1 MAVLLCTTA
10 FETDPVLL
18 SRRHEPIGLQ
28 GMCLLTRRFA
38 LTCIWFMILAAGT
51 PARVPAAHA
60 QDSMRIAAVVN
71 EDAISVLDVRERTD
85 LIFAT
90 TGLSDT
96 PETRRRIM
104 PQVLRTLIDETLEL
118 QEAKRQGFDLELV
131 NLGFAYSIVEQ
142 NLGLTAG
149 QLPKF
154 LQYNKLSQESLDRQL
169 SAEIAWNE
177 LVTRRMR
184 TDEVSEED
192 VDEEMLRIEATANEP
207 AYLLAEMFL
216 AVDEPER
223 EAEVE
228 ANMRRLRDAV
238 ISGASFPQLARQ
250 FSQAASAADGGDL
263 GWIAQSQLGD
273 ELAPAVMDLQA
284 GSLSE
289 PIRVIGGYSMIL
301 LRERRQGMEIDPKD
315 ARIVMRQTVLPLGS
329 PPAMVREVGAA
340 LKSCSD
346 FDALQAARP
355 DLLVSAAI
363 TIRLG
368 ELQPHFLE
376 AMSDLA
382 PGTLAKP
389 IESNQGIH
397 LVMICERME
406 PESPLATREEV
417 RANLEN
423 VQFDLIAR
431 GYLRDLR
438 RQAFVDV
445 RI

>member
-1 MAVLLCTTA
+1 MSHL
-10 FETDPVLL
+10 F
-18 SRRHEPIGLQ
+18 RRI
-28 GMCLLTRRFA
+28 A
-38 LTCIWFMILAAGT
+38 LPSLWFLIVAAGT
-51 PARVPAAHA
+51 LAWAPAAHA

-71 EDAISVLDVRERTD
+71 EDAISVLDVRERTE
-85 LIFAT
+85 LILAT

-104 PQVLRTLIDETLEL
+104 PQVLRTLIDETLQL
-118 QEAKRQGFDLELV
+118 QEAERQGFDVELFE
-131 NLGFAYSIVEQ
+131 LGFAYGIVEQ
-142 NLGLTAG
+142 NLGLSAG
-149 QLPKF
+149 QLQSF
-154 LQYNKLSQESLDRQL
+154 LQYNRLSQETLDRQL
-169 SAEIAWNE
+169 LAEIAWSE
-177 LVTRRMR
+177 MVTRRMR
-184 TDEVSEED
+184 SDEVSEED

-223 EAEVE
+223 EAEIE
-228 ANMRRLRDAV
+228 ANMSRLREAV
-238 ISGASFPQLARQ
+238 MSGASFPQLARQ

-263 GWIAQSQLGD
+263 GWIAQSQLGG
-273 ELAPAVMDLQA
+273 ELAPVVTSMEA
-284 GSLSE
+284 GALSE

-301 LRERRQGMEIDPKD
+301 LRERRQGMEVDPMD
-315 ARIVMRQTVLPLGS
+315 AGIVMRQAVLPLGS
-329 PPAMVREVGAA
+329 DPAVVREVGAM
-340 LKSCSD
+340 LTTCGD
-346 FDALQAARP
+346 YDALQQQRP

-368 ELQPHFLE
+368 ELQPSFLE
-376 AMSDLA
+376 VLEDLMPGDLA
-382 PGTLAKP
+382 RP

-423 VQFDLIAR
+423 AQFDLIAR